1 MRVWAALSQKGG
13 SGKSTIMLHLAIA
26 ATAANRIASVIDLDP
41 QKSAEKWGILRE
53 RKTKTDDPIIVHGL
67 PSQLDSMLDKARET
81 GHELVLIDTPPTIDR
96 TTILVAAKA
105 DLIIVPTRT
114 SVLDLQA
121 LDDTLT
127 ILNATQGVNRIVVV
141 INAAG
146 PDAKAREAIKK
157 LVRKEHGIPLLGAAL
172 EEHLEFRTSLGSGR
186 GVTEAAA
193 QSPAG
198 KELKK
203 LYGAL
208 SRWDEQLAKSRKG
221 VAA

>member
-1 MRVWAALSQKGG
+1 
-13 SGKSTIMLHLAIA
+13 
-26 ATAANRIASVIDLDP
+26 
-41 QKSAEKWGILRE
+41 
-53 RKTKTDDPIIVHGL
+53 
-67 PSQLDSMLDKARET
+67 
-81 GHELVLIDTPPTIDR
+81 
-96 TTILVAAKA
+96 
-105 DLIIVPTRT
+105 
-114 SVLDLQA
+114 
-121 LDDTLT
+121 
-127 ILNATQGVNRIVVV
+127 
-141 INAAG
+141 
-146 PDAKAREAIKK
+146 
-157 LVRKEHGIPLLGAAL
+157 VRKEHGIPLLGASL

>member
-1 MRVWAALSQKGG
+1 M
-13 SGKSTIMLHLAIA
+13 
-26 ATAANRIASVIDLDP
+26 IDLDP
-41 QKSAEKWGILRE
+41 QKSAEKWAVLRG

-67 PSQLDSMLDKARET
+67 PSQLDTMLDKARET

-114 SVLDLQA
+114 SILDLQA

-127 ILNATQGVNRIVVV
+127 ILKATQGVNRIVVV

-146 PDAKAREAIKK
+146 PDAKARDAIKK